1 MKHYGF
7 PPAAFIGWIRIAR
20 PGSILGPQQQYLLN
34 MDKKMMD
41 LGGEEARKKL
51 FAKVMSSKMAYEEV
65 NHAQAQEYNAEEAK
79 V

>member
-1 MKHYGF
+1 
-7 PPAAFIGWIRIAR
+7 
-20 PGSILGPQQQYLLN
+20 

-65 NHAQAQEYNAEEAK
+65 NHAKVQEYNAEEAK

>member
-1 MKHYGF
+1 MKHFGF

-65 NHAQAQEYNAEEAK
+65 NHAQSQEYNAEEAK